1 MKAFLSKNIF
11 TIAGLLVGATA
22 GYAYWYFVG
31 CQGGTC
37 PIYAVWYRSTAYGAV
52 MGALLGMIVVD
63 MIPKKKANGSE
74 GAETPEEGK
83 SEFQ

>member
-1 MKAFLSKNIF
+1 
-11 TIAGLLVGATA
+11 
-22 GYAYWYFVG
+22 
-31 CQGGTC
+31 
-37 PIYAVWYRSTAYGAV
+37 

-63 MIPKKKANGSE
+63 MIPKKKVNGPE